1 MCGGGDPGEGY
12 GNTAVPIS
20 ASAAAAI
27 KAVILMGD
35 PRNIAGLPYNV
46 GTCKAG
52 GVSICH
58 AVLLTPFLILLRL
71 ISSMPTMLASS
82 APLRPRSSHTVMP
95 QTLTAATETT
105 PTLIKATAQSTARRL
120 SPLSTASFPAAA
132 AAARRRRRS
141 LQARPA
147 PEVLPPQLKLSTDS
161 AAVSATLALLFVLA
175 ASLAR
180 S

>member
-12 GNTAVPIS
+12 GNTAVPIT

-52 GVSICH
+52 GVSICR
-58 AVLLTPFLILLRL
+58 AVSLTTFLILLL
-71 ISSMPTMLASS
+71 FSLMPTMLASS

-95 QTLTAATETT
+95 QTLTAATATT
-105 PTLIKATAQSTARRL
+105 PTLTRATAQSTARWPSL
-120 SPLSTASFPAAA
+120 LSTASSPAVAA
-132 AAARRRRRS
+132 VARRRRRP
-141 LQARPA
+141 QALPA
-147 PEVLPPQLKLSTDS
+147 PEALPPQLRLNTDS